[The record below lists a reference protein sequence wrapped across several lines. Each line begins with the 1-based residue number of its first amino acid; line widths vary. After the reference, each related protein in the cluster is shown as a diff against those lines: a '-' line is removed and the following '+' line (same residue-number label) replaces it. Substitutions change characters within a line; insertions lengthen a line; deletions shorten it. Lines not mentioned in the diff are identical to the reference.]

1 MTFYILAKDIGLP
14 INDSKTVYPSTTLTF
29 WGLELDTVL
38 LEVRLP
44 QDKLILLILQLAKLH
59 NRRSVTLL

>member
-14 INDSKTVYPSTTLTF
+14 INDSKIVYPSTTLTF
-29 WGLELDTVL
+29 LGLELDTVL
-38 LEVRLP
+38 FEVRLP
-44 QDKLILLILQLAKLH
+44 QDKLIRLILLLAKLH

>member
-29 WGLELDTVL
+29 LGLELDTVL
-38 LEVRLP
+38 FEVKLP
-44 QDKLILLILQLAKLH
+44 QDKLIRLKLKLAKLH